1 MKEVN
6 EPLMASF
13 DEVRAAFSATANGNR
28 RGDFATMASGISHG
42 GGQKVRSLTMVLA
55 RILIMHYR
63 GPAIYRTAAR
73 GPAPLRKRSFAILR
87 CRGSPDLE
95 MVRSPCSAIA
105 ALPDAFA
112 QLRSSSSYPDSI
124 SSTAQPLTPSVLTIP
139 TSSATLRRSFLRP

>member
-13 DEVRAAFSATANGNR
+13 EEAHATFSASAKGNR
-28 RGDFATMASGISHG
+28 RGDFASMVCSISHG

-87 CRGSPDLE
+87 CRGSPDVE

-124 SSTAQPLTPSVLTIP
+124 SSTAQPLTPSVLTIL